1 MNLLRQGADTVFSH
15 QELGALANSSDPSVL
30 QGVDAAVAA
39 AIRAGNFSPE
49 AIQIMDGFRDA
60 ANQSLTD
67 VIQSG
72 NTASVDRFMNDL
84 YQRVLNPPAG
94 TAPLPQTDIDFLTHN
109 SFRHF
114 AMQAAAGRKFVR
126 DFEAALRDEA
136 DVDVTGLIQ
145 SSGLSQNVYDGV
157 MKSDADSLIQWRGRE
172 IDRLKQ
178 DYLTQNPNAQPAD
191 VERAAKAEFKRVYS
205 DTQEQQNALGRPPST
220 QTQPNAQQPPQ
231 PNGGGAGN
239 GNNNQQQNNAGN
251 GNGDGGAGGGN
262 DGNNPPPPPNNGR
275 SGWDKAK
282 SVAKWTTLG
291 GLVVPSA
298 TWLASLGVGEYEEHQ
313 NYNTVDNGLN
323 FKDIDDIESIQD
335 AKDES
340 LNNVEKR
347 KNLETAFAASMS
359 TLNNRMT
366 GINNDLA
373 PLEEKVSRS
382 IALTAPEKSEM
393 EALTALKTQTTNIQ
407 DHYTNVIKPAF
418 EEGSLE
424 LEGYEQSL
432 AELPASADLLL
443 AKSYLNGQQSLL
455 QDMNTLKTNLDTHN
469 RKIENARLAA
479 IGSLH
484 QVPQGLDAVALK
496 AKKDAEDAQKAA
508 QNTLLSSA
516 ATAGS
521 PAPDL
526 DKAKEAAKK
535 NIEAAALL
543 NERMAET
550 AEKYGTITTHASG
563 SKSYT
568 GLHERINNA
577 IDSYTNA
584 GKTDDADRM
593 RELQKELAT
602 FTASLRTDYISK
614 GAGLATAISTRGG
627 QVESATEKSVA
638 NTFLADQGALVKEL
652 SGLNTAL
659 NSKYAQFET
668 DLVTTPKP
676 AANKASAGAGGSG
689 DTDEESEQK
698 TETALQKQAEEDAKK
713 TPEERLK
720 LYQGRIA
727 AAEKQSTDYVKQAEL
742 YANNLNNMIEEVQ
755 GFKDRTD
762 ARGESNP
769 DADEFLVALEAY
781 KEKLTEQQNNI
792 TAQHDKIVE
801 AGKSVAKSTVDTV
814 DEAQILS
821 EDSARDIRSA
831 YRSGQK
837 IVAIVG
843 EAEEDLH
850 EIARRNPGMG
860 NMVTDYQRKAFVGPN
875 TLGGGTGLTTR
886 MFAPG
891 PGGGSSILGG
901 VFNTGLNSARA
912 VHHTFAYDLKRDV
925 AGDTTAENWYMAGE
939 VGMWT
944 FGAFAAIA
952 LINNVVPGVTIDGG
966 MKWLMVGAAVIYA
979 LHATGETGK
988 DFEQLASYKKY
999 KEHNWADN
1007 KAQGSGQNLI
1017 SGIKNNGDNVS
1028 MNIHSQK
1035 TGEISGTVNLYE
1047 SGKYVAQSQDGKTI
1061 TGIIT
1066 DEAMKTQISAVSS
1079 GNGANLPPEI
1089 KQFFSALDNVSHGS
1103 NGVEERRDLTFQP
1116 AANNDTYNV
1125 RAGNT
1130 G

>member
-1 MNLLRQGADTVFSH
+1 MSLLVRSADHVISA
-15 QELGALANSSDPSVL
+15 QEVGEIAAINQRHL
-30 QGVDAAVAA
+30 QGLDPAVIAR
-39 AIRAGNFSPE
+39 ISAGNISTELSDKLQHFKYGKQTFE
-49 AIQIMDGFRDA
+49 Q
-60 ANQSLTD
+60 
-67 VIQSG
+67 VIQTGDEKAINKFIDKLSKD
-72 NTASVDRFMNDL
+72 VR
-84 YQRVLNPPAG
+84 NPPKG
-94 TAPLPQTDIDFLTHN
+94 TTALPAEDVAFLTHN
-109 SFRHF
+109 SFRHL
-114 AMQAAAGRKFVR
+114 ALVAAAQRKFVR
-126 DFEAALRDEA
+126 NIENAVFSSAEN
-136 DVDVTGLIQ
+136 VDVAEL
-145 SSGLSQNVYDGV
+145 LK
-157 MKSDADSLIQWRGRE
+157 KSKLDQHNYNNIPDLRTHTENLLQWRAAE

-178 DYLTQNPNAQPAD
+178 TYMTNNPGSSNADALKEAKKDYTAIYAGDATNQ
-191 VERAAKAEFKRVYS
+191 S
-205 DTQEQQNALGRPPST
+205 NALGGRAPST
-220 QTQPNAQQPPQ
+220 VMPEPSPAYIRWTETAV
-231 PNGGGAGN
+231 
-239 GNNNQQQNNAGN
+239 
-251 GNGDGGAGGGN
+251 
-262 DGNNPPPPPNNGR
+262 
-275 SGWDKAK
+275 DKAK
-282 SVAKWTTLG
+282 HAPTWVKAPVGAAVVGT
-291 GLVVPSA
+291 GLYQGYQLVDDTSDY
-298 TWLASLGVGEYEEHQ
+298 L
-313 NYNTVDNGLN
+313 NYNDIDEGLN
-323 FKDIDDIESIQD
+323 FDDLSDIEDIGD

-340 LNNVEKR
+340 ANNGNKR
-347 KNLETAFAASMS
+347 AKIGAAFSTGMT
-359 TLNNRMT
+359 TLNERVT
-366 GINNDLA
+366 AINNDLA
-373 PLEEKVSRS
+373 PLTQKSQSNLPLTADEQAKMTAL
-382 IALTAPEKSEM
+382 IALKSQ
-393 EALTALKTQTTNIQ
+393 ADNIR
-407 DHYTNVIKPAF
+407 DAHAGIISPAF
-418 EEGSLE
+418 SRFSDSHIGH
-424 LEGYEQSL
+424 EQ
-432 AELPASADLLL
+432 DI
-443 AKSYLNGQQSLL
+443 
-455 QDMNTLKTNLDTHN
+455 TNLPNDNAFLSSAIPDLQVQREYLQEMYRQKTDLDTYN
-469 RKIENARLAA
+469 RKIETARLAA
-479 IGSLH
+479 IGSTH
-484 QVPQGLDAVALK
+484 TVPSGLDAPILAER
-496 AKKDAEDAQKAA
+496 KKAEDAQEAA
-508 QNTLLSSA
+508 QTALLSSA

-860 NMVTDYQRKAFVGPN
+860 NTVKDYLDKMTGSN
-875 TLGGGTGLTTR
+875 GLGGGTGFVTR
-886 MFAPG
+886 MGAPG
-891 PGGGSSILGG
+891 PGGGPSVFSGALTSG
-901 VFNTGLNSARA
+901 VNGLQAI
-912 VHHTFAYDLKRDV
+912 HHTFAYDLKRDV